1 MRRVTTPQDAERTAA
16 LAAVEPLLRAHYIFP
31 EVVDRVASTIA
42 TLAPDLADSPED
54 WAAAVTGAFQEASGD
69 LHLRLHHS
77 EEELEQT
84 DPFADS
90 SWTAAELVSEGR
102 RARDDGQGIGAVERL
117 PGNVGLLRMR
127 GFVPLLFSGA
137 QISAAFTLLA
147 GTDALLVDLRTSR
160 GGFPETVQLICS
172 HFFDPAGEDVHLND
186 IVEEGSRT
194 HQYWSLAW
202 TPAPRYLDRP
212 VYVLT
217 SSRTFSA
224 AEELAYNL
232 KHLGR
237 ATVVGEQTRGGAH
250 PSARVPVS
258 PHFALNLPHARSVNP
273 VTATNWEGVGVTPDV
288 LASEAD
294 AYDVAYR
301 AALADVVAGDAT
313 DAVRREAQ
321 EAAASLG

>member
-1 MRRVTTPQDAERTAA
+1 VTSA
-16 LAAVEPLLRAHYIFP
+16 L
-31 EVVDRVASTIA
+31 
-42 TLAPDLADSPED
+42 
-54 WAAAVTGAFQEASGD
+54 QESSGD

-84 DPFADS
+84 DPFDDP
-90 SWTAAELVSEGR
+90 SWTAAELASERR

-127 GFVPLLFSGA
+127 GFVAPLFSGA

-160 GGFPETVQLICS
+160 GGFPEAVQLICS
-172 HFFDPAGEDVHLND
+172 HFFDQAQEPVHLND
-186 IVEEGSRT
+186 VVEEASRT
-194 HQYWSLAW
+194 RQYWSLAW
-202 TPAPRYLDRP
+202 TPAPRYVGRP

-217 SSRTFSA
+217 SRRTFSA

-258 PHFALNLPHARSVNP
+258 PHFALNLPNARSVNP
-273 VTATNWEGVGVTPDV
+273 VTGTNWEGVGVTPDV
-288 LASEAD
+288 LTGEAE

-301 AALADVVAGDAT
+301 AALADVLAGDAT
-313 DAVRREAQ
+313 DAVRREAE
-321 EAAASLG
+321 EAASGLG